1 MAKHRD
7 PLANSQIYLER
18 NKEPEQKLW
27 NSVLLIAACDALR
40 FKVDD
45 KYLNNDTNAARN
57 WFINDG
63 VDFRKVCE
71 LSGYNPNYV
80 RKKMLKKIKDRDEQQ
95 DMSSMYG
102 KRLHQGEKRS
112 GI

>member
-27 NSVLLIAACDALR
+27 DSVLLIAACDALR
-40 FKVDD
+40 FKGDD
-45 KYLNNDTNAARN
+45 VYMNNDSEAARN
-57 WFINDG
+57 WFKNNS

-71 LSGYNPNYV
+71 LAGYNSKYV
-80 RKKMLKKIKDRDEQQ
+80 RTKMLKKMREKDEENN
-95 DMSSMYG
+95 MSSMYG
-102 KRLHQGEKRS
+102 KRLYQSQTRS
-112 GI
+112 GV

>member
-7 PLANSQIYLER
+7 PLANSQIYFER

-40 FKVDD
+40 FKGDD
-45 KYLNNDTNAARN
+45 IYLNNDTGAARN
-57 WFINDG
+57 WFKNDG
-63 VDFRKVCE
+63 VDFRNVCE
-71 LSGYNPNYV
+71 LAGYNPKYV

>member
-40 FKVDD
+40 FKGDD
-45 KYLNNDTNAARN
+45 IYLNNDTGAARN
-57 WFINDG
+57 WFINNG
-63 VDFRKVCE
+63 VDFRNVCE
-71 LSGYNPNYV
+71 LAGYNPKYV

-102 KRLHQGEKRS
+102 KRIHQSEKRS

>member
-7 PLANSQIYLER
+7 PLANSQIYFER

-40 FKVDD
+40 FKGDD
-45 KYLNNDTNAARN
+45 IYLNNDTGAARN

-63 VDFRKVCE
+63 VDFRNVCE
-71 LSGYNPNYV
+71 LAGYNPKYV